1 MTLHRIDSADPLL
14 VDHVVLGEGL
24 FPGVGFLAIAVAEKA
39 PKFPFKINQAQWLK
53 PLNRNACPVDL
64 SVESVGETV
73 SINGADGPYASFSF
87 CADTVG
93 SRQLR
98 EKDLGAF
105 SRHLSH
111 AEIYTTFF
119 NYGLAYRGSFRALK
133 SFDFDAGSARASID
147 ANGRTPNEGLDTGL
161 LDAAIQGALLH
172 NHLTTNPEL
181 IFVPFSV
188 AELIVHAPVETTAD
202 LILRRVAASADGN
215 SIRYDVT
222 LLSSDGSPLV
232 ELIDLCVKAYNSQ
245 TQEERWSIAASFT
258 AEPLEA
264 PLSKWARDMGA
275 KAKITFAPYNQV
287 FQQLLTPD
295 SLLTNANSDARFL
308 LLRLEDLQ

>member
-1 MTLHRIDSADPLL
+1 MWPHGQFVGALVMTLHRIDSADPLL

-111 AEIYTTFF
+111 ADSM
-119 NYGLAYRGSFRALK
+119 RCRC
-133 SFDFDAGSARASID
+133 ASCSISTIP
-147 ANGRTPNEGLDTGL
+147 RTGL
-161 LDAAIQGALLH
+161 GPRQR
-172 NHLTTNPEL
+172 EL
-181 IFVPFSV
+181 
-188 AELIVHAPVETTAD
+188 
-202 LILRRVAASADGN
+202 
-215 SIRYDVT
+215 Y
-222 LLSSDGSPLV
+222 
-232 ELIDLCVKAYNSQ
+232 C
-245 TQEERWSIAASFT
+245 
-258 AEPLEA
+258 
-264 PLSKWARDMGA
+264 
-275 KAKITFAPYNQV
+275 
-287 FQQLLTPD
+287 
-295 SLLTNANSDARFL
+295 ANSC
-308 LLRLEDLQ
+308 